1 MTSILKVSEI
11 QDPTNGNAALTVDT
25 SGRVA
30 MPNIIAFT
38 VGYNTTTGAY
48 VAPVTS
54 LGLTSCVPFNFV
66 TQGGT
71 NGVFPNW
78 SNTTHAYTVP
88 IAGMYLICMS
98 GLWLNAGSG
107 DLRVAKNQ
115 NVVSQARLFVNNE
128 RGTAGSVVL
137 RLAVNDVIQMSS
149 KQNLYLDNDNVYSWM
164 SIAFLG

>member
-1 MTSILKVSEI
+1 MSKLFVDDIASKTGTA
-11 QDPTNGNAALTVDT
+11 DALTIDS

-98 GLWLNAGSG
+98 GLWQTAGSG

-115 NVVSQARLFVNNE
+115 DVVSQARIFVNNE
-128 RGTAGSVVL
+128 RGAAGSVVL

-149 KQNLYLDNDNVYSWM
+149 NQNLYLDYDNVYSWM